1 MKRIL
6 KLITTTCLALCL
18 IFSICGRAYADYTY
32 RSSDYVSVTKN
43 KSYNKD
49 GKYWM
54 SFNLK
59 CTTLTSST
67 VAFSA
72 KLLNSSGK
80 AVITWKAKEFSG
92 GHSETLNFG
101 TDFSKLSSGSYTF
114 ILTAALTYNS
124 MSSTS
129 KPSWNWKY
137 TITHKSSSTVSF
149 KGYEKVL
156 NDEGEEQHKFTIGCK
171 NAKGKTV
178 ILRIF
183 DSNGQMVTLIEG
195 PTLKSN
201 DTSVWFKWNGYM
213 DIGSGYKCTSGE
225 YTVQAYFHGQKE
237 VIEKTYNL
245 RIH

>member
-18 IFSICGRAYADYTY
+18 IFSFCGRAYADYTY
-32 RSSDYVSVTKN
+32 PASDYVSVTKN

-59 CTTLTSST
+59 CTTLSSST

-80 AVITWKAKEFSG
+80 AVVTWNAKEFSG
-92 GHSETLNFG
+92 GQSETRSFG
-101 TDFSKLSSGSYTF
+101 TNFSKLPSGSYTF
-114 ILTAALTYNS
+114 VLTAALTYNS

-137 TITHKSSSTVSF
+137 TITHKSSSTLSF
-149 KGYEKVL
+149 KGYEKIL
-156 NDEGEEQHKFTIGCK
+156 NDEGEEQHKFTIGSTK
-171 NAKGKTV
+171 AKGKKV
-178 ILRIF
+178 VLRIF
-183 DSNGQMVTLIEG
+183 DSDGGLVTLIEG
-195 PTLKSN
+195 PTLKN
-201 DTSVWFKWNGYM
+201 DDASTWFKWDGWS
-213 DIGSGYKCTSGE
+213 DIGGGYKCTPGK
-225 YTVQAYFHGQKE
+225 YTVQAYFQGQKE
-237 VIEKTYNL
+237 VIEKTYDL
-245 RIH
+245 KIH